1 MDIRNY
7 RDLVVWQ
14 RAMDLVEMIYRLS
27 RSFPKDEIYGLVAQL
42 RKAAVSVPANIAE
55 GRGRHTTKE
64 FLHFLSIASG
74 SLVEMETHVLIAERL
89 NYVEHQAASEA
100 IELAAEVGR
109 LANGLIRSLRKRLPK
124 PT

>member
-27 RSFPKDEIYGLVAQL
+27 RSFPKDEIYGLAAQL

-55 GRGRHTTKE
+55 GRGRHTTRE
-64 FLHFLSIASG
+64 FLHFLSIAAG
-74 SLVEMETHVLIAERL
+74 SLTELETHVLIAERL
-89 NYVEHQAASEA
+89 DYVEHQVASEA
-100 IELAAEVGR
+100 INLAAEVGR

-124 PT
+124 PP